1 MKNTELT
8 DLAMKSLEIKLK
20 DNVCKNIKDVE
31 KVLKKYAEMGFF
43 GTSVVCEVSDL
54 RSLEQEIISRG
65 LAVYTFVNE
74 YNKGQLDIQW
84 NY

>member
-8 DLAMKSLEIKLK
+8 DLAVKSLEAKLK

-31 KVLKKYAEMGFF
+31 KVLKKYASMGFF
-43 GTSVVCEVSDL
+43 GATVVCEANNL
-54 RSLEQEIISRG
+54 RILEQEIIGRG
-65 LAVYTFVNE
+65 LAVYSFVNE